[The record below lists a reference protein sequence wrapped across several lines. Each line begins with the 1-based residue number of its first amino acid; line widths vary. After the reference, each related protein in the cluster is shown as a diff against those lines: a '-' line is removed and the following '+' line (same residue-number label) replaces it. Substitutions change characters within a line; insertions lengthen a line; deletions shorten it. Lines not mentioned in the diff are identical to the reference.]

1 MKKIFLLFSH
11 TLTTRQEKDLKENH
25 GIEEMI
31 YLPPNLQDIWSNV
44 DPEIIEDEKLQ
55 EVLDYV
61 IQNSREK
68 DYVLIQ
74 GEWGFVYKSINFFK
88 EKNLV
93 PVYSTTKRDVI
104 ETTQDDGKILKKS
117 IFEHVKYKKYK
128 Y

>member
-11 TLTTRQEKDLKENH
+11 TLTTDQEKDLKEHH

-31 YLPPNLQDIWSNV
+31 YLPSNLQDIWSNV

-61 IQNSREK
+61 ISNSKKK

-74 GEWGFVYKSINFFK
+74 GEWGFVYKSIDFFK
-88 EKNLV
+88 ENKRV
-93 PVYSTTKRDVI
+93 PIYSTTKRDVV
-104 ETTQDDGKILKKS
+104 ETTQPDGTIIKKS
-117 IFEHVKYKKYK
+117 IFKHIKYKKY
-128 Y
+128 